1 MTMYRSAD
9 RRAHTASRWLSG
21 AAVAASMLALAVAGC
36 GGSSKSSSTSSSSP
50 SSSSSSS
57 SSTAA
62 PSSTPTTS
70 GQPLTKAQYEQKLGP
85 LFNNQID
92 PALKSA
98 LSNGGATNP
107 QSLTTAV
114 GLVTEA
120 RDAMSSIKPPTGI
133 ADLHQQAVTY
143 LSALIKDMSK
153 LRDAA
158 QAKNAGDYQTAAKS
172 VENDARQIQTVGNKF
187 VAKGY

>member
-9 RRAHTASRWLSG
+9 RGAQTASRWLSG
-21 AAVAASMLALAVAGC
+21 AAVAASTLALAVAGC
-36 GGSSKSSSTSSSSP
+36 GGSSKSSSTSS

-120 RDAMSSIKPPTGI
+120 RDAMSSI
-133 ADLHQQAVTY
+133 
-143 LSALIKDMSK
+143 
-153 LRDAA
+153 
-158 QAKNAGDYQTAAKS
+158 
-172 VENDARQIQTVGNKF
+172 
-187 VAKGY
+187 

>member
-9 RRAHTASRWLSG
+9 RGAHRWLSG
-21 AAVAASMLALAVAGC
+21 AAIAASTLALAVAGC
-36 GGSSKSSSTSSSSP
+36 GGSSKSNSTPSTSSM
-50 SSSSSSS
+50 SSSS
-57 SSTAA
+57 SST
-62 PSSTPTTS
+62 PTSSTPTTS
-70 GQPLTKAQYEQKLGP
+70 GQPLTKAQYEAKLGP

-120 RDAMSSIKPPTGI
+120 RDAMSSINPPTGI
-133 ADLHQQAVTY
+133 ADLHKQAIQY

-158 QAKNAGDYQTAAKS
+158 QAKNSGDYQTAAKS
-172 VENDARQIQTVGNKF
+172 VTNDAKQIQTVGQEF
-187 VAKGY
+187 VS

>member
-1 MTMYRSAD
+1 MTTYRLAD
-9 RRAHTASRWLSG
+9 RGARRWVSG
-21 AAVAASMLALAVAGC
+21 AAVAASTLALAVAGC
-36 GGSSKSSSTSSSSP
+36 GGSSKSSSTSTA
-50 SSSSSSS
+50 
-57 SSTAA
+57 SST
-62 PSSTPTTS
+62 STTATTS
-70 GQPLTKAQYEQKLGP
+70 SQPLTKAQYEAKLGP

-107 QSLTTAV
+107 QNLTTAV

-120 RDAMSSIKPPTGI
+120 RDAMAAINPPTGI
-133 ADLHQQAVTY
+133 ADLHKQAVSY
-143 LSALIKDMSK
+143 LTALIKDMSK

-158 QAKNAGDYQTAAKS
+158 QAKNNGDYQTAAKA
-172 VENDARQIQTVGNKF
+172 VENDAKQIQTVGNNF

>member
-9 RRAHTASRWLSG
+9 RGGHRWLSG
-21 AAVAASMLALAVAGC
+21 AAVAASTLALAVAGC
-36 GGSSKSSSTSSSSP
+36 GGSSKSNST
-50 SSSSSSS
+50 SSSS
-57 SSTAA
+57 SST
-62 PSSTPTTS
+62 PSSSTPSSSTATTS
-70 GQPLTKAQYEQKLGP
+70 GQPLTKAQYEAKLGP

-107 QSLTTAV
+107 QNLTTAV

-120 RDAMSSIKPPTGI
+120 RDAMSSINPPTGI
-133 ADLHQQAVTY
+133 ADLHKQAVTY
-143 LSALIKDMSK
+143 LSSLINDMSK

-158 QAKNAGDYQTAAKS
+158 QAKNATDYQNAAKA
-172 VENDARQIQTVGNKF
+172 VEADARNIQTVGNKF

>member
-1 MTMYRSAD
+1 MILYRWAD
-9 RRAHTASRWLSG
+9 RGDRRWLSG
-21 AAVAASMLALAVAGC
+21 AAVAASTLALAVAGC
-36 GGSSKSSSTSSSSP
+36 GSSKSNST
-50 SSSSSSS
+50 SSSS
-57 SSTAA
+57 SSTPA
-62 PSSTPTTS
+62 SSTPASSTPSSPPAATTSS
-70 GQPLTKAQYEQKLGP
+70 GQPLTKAQYEAKLGP
-85 LFNNQID
+85 LFNNSID

-120 RDAMSSIKPPTGI
+120 RDAMAGINPPTGI
-133 ADLHQQAVTY
+133 ADLHKQAVSY
-143 LSALIKDMSK
+143 LSALINDMSK

-158 QAKNAGDYQTAAKS
+158 QAKNASDYQNAAKA
-172 VENDARQIQTVGNKF
+172 VESDARNIQTVGNKF

>member
-1 MTMYRSAD
+1 MTTYRWAD
-9 RRAHTASRWLSG
+9 RGDRRWLTG
-21 AAVAASMLALAVAGC
+21 AAAAASALALAVAGC
-36 GGSSKSSSTSSSSP
+36 GGSSKSSTTATASP
-50 SSSSSSS
+50 S
-57 SSTAA
+57 TTPA
-62 PSSTPTTS
+62 SSTPASTTAS
-70 GQPLTKAQYEQKLGP
+70 GQPLTKAQYEAKLGP
-85 LFNNQID
+85 LFNNSID

-120 RDAMSSIKPPTGI
+120 RDAMSSINPPTGI
-133 ADLHQQAVTY
+133 AVLLKQAVTY
-143 LSALIKDMSK
+143 LSALVNDMAK

-158 QAKNAGDYQTAAKS
+158 QAKNANDYSSAAKA
-172 VENDARQIQTVGNKF
+172 VEADARNIQTVGNKF

>member
-1 MTMYRSAD
+1 MIMYRSTD
-9 RRAHTASRWLSG
+9 RGARLGSRCLSG
-21 AAVAASMLALAVAGC
+21 AAVGASALALALAGC
-36 GGSSKSSSTSSSSP
+36 GGSSKSSSTSSSS
-50 SSSSSSS
+50 SSSASA
-57 SSTAA
+57 TA
-62 PSSTPTTS
+62 TTAN
-70 GQPLTKAQYEQKLGP
+70 GQPLTKAQYEAKLGP

-107 QSLTTAV
+107 RNLTTAV
-114 GLVTEA
+114 GLVTKA
-120 RDAMSSIKPPTGI
+120 RDAMAGINPPTGI
-133 ADLHQQAVTY
+133 ADLHKQAVTY
-143 LSALIKDMSK
+143 LGSLITDMSK

-158 QAKNAGDYQTAAKS
+158 QAKNTSAYQRAATA

>member
-1 MTMYRSAD
+1 MILYRWAD
-9 RRAHTASRWLSG
+9 RGAHRWLLG
-21 AAVAASMLALAVAGC
+21 AAVAASTLALAVAGC
-36 GGSSKSSSTSSSSP
+36 GSSSKSSSTSSSSA
-50 SSSSSSS
+50 S
-57 SSTAA
+57 A
-62 PSSTPTTS
+62 SSTPAPSTSTTPAATTSS
-70 GQPLTKAQYEQKLGP
+70 GQPLTKAQYEAKLGP
-85 LFNNQID
+85 LFNNSID

-120 RDAMSSIKPPTGI
+120 RDAMSAINPPTGI
-133 ADLHQQAVTY
+133 ADLHKQAVTY
-143 LSALIKDMSK
+143 LSSLINDMSK

-158 QAKNAGDYQTAAKS
+158 QAKNASDYSNAAKA
-172 VENDARQIQTVGNKF
+172 VEADARNIQTVGNKF

>member
-1 MTMYRSAD
+1 MIMYRSTD
-9 RRAHTASRWLSG
+9 RGARLGSRCLSG
-21 AAVAASMLALAVAGC
+21 AAVGASALALALAGC
-36 GGSSKSSSTSSSSP
+36 GGSSKTSSTSSSS
-50 SSSSSSS
+50 SSSASA
-57 SSTAA
+57 TA
-62 PSSTPTTS
+62 TTAN
-70 GQPLTKAQYEQKLGP
+70 GQPLTKAQYEAKLGP

>member
-1 MTMYRSAD
+1 MTMHRLAD
-9 RRAHTASRWLSG
+9 RKWLSG
-21 AAVAASMLALAVAGC
+21 AAVAASTLALAVAGC
-36 GGSSKSSSTSSSSP
+36 GGSSKSNSTSTASSSP
-50 SSSSSSS
+50 SSSS
-57 SSTAA
+57 T
-62 PSSTPTTS
+62 STPTAS
-70 GQPLTKAQYEQKLGP
+70 GQPLTKAQYEAKLGP

-107 QSLTTAV
+107 QNLTTAV

-120 RDAMSSIKPPTGI
+120 RDAMAAINPPTGI
-133 ADLHQQAVTY
+133 ADLHHQAVTY
-143 LSALIKDMSK
+143 LTSLITDMTK

-158 QAKNAGDYQTAAKS
+158 QAKNNGDYQTAAKA
-172 VENDARQIQTVGNKF
+172 VENDAQQIQTVGQKF

>member
-1 MTMYRSAD
+1 MTTYRWAD
-9 RRAHTASRWLSG
+9 RGDRRWLTG
-21 AAVAASMLALAVAGC
+21 AAAAASALALAVAGC
-36 GGSSKSSSTSSSSP
+36 GGSSKSSTTATASPSTTPASSTPASTTP
-50 SSSSSSS
+50 SSS
-57 SSTAA
+57 
-62 PSSTPTTS
+62 S
-70 GQPLTKAQYEQKLGP
+70 GQPLTKAQYEAKLGP
-85 LFNNQID
+85 LFNNSID

-120 RDAMSSIKPPTGI
+120 RDAMSSINPPTGI
-133 ADLHQQAVTY
+133 AVLHKQAVNY
-143 LSALIKDMSK
+143 LSALVNDMAK

-158 QAKNAGDYQTAAKS
+158 QAKNANDYSSAAKA
-172 VENDARQIQTVGNKF
+172 VEADARNIQTVGNKF

>member
-1 MTMYRSAD
+1 M
-9 RRAHTASRWLSG
+9 SG
-21 AAVAASMLALAVAGC
+21 AAVAASTVALAVAGC
-36 GGSSKSSSTSSSSP
+36 GGSSKSNSTSSSATASPASTSSSSAP
-50 SSSSSSS
+50 S
-57 SSTAA
+57 
-62 PSSTPTTS
+62 PVSSTPTTAT
-70 GQPLTKAQYEQKLGP
+70 GQPLTKTQYEQKLGP

-107 QSLTTAV
+107 QNLTTAV

-120 RDAMSSIKPPTGI
+120 RDAMASINPPTGI
-133 ADLHQQAVTY
+133 ADLHKQAVTY
-143 LSALIKDMSK
+143 LGSLINDMSK

-158 QAKNAGDYQTAAKS
+158 QAKNANDYKTAAMA

>member
-1 MTMYRSAD
+1 MIKYRSG
-9 RRAHTASRWLSG
+9 RSGAHKWVSG
-21 AAVAASMLALAVAGC
+21 AAVAASTLALAVAGC
-36 GGSSKSSSTSSSSP
+36 GGSSKSNPTSSGSSSASSTS
-50 SSSSSSS
+50 
-57 SSTAA
+57 TG
-62 PSSTPTTS
+62 TTTS

-107 QSLTTAV
+107 QNLTTAV
-114 GLVTEA
+114 GLITEA
-120 RDAMSSIKPPTGI
+120 RDAMASINPPTGI
-133 ADLHQQAVTY
+133 ADLHNQAVQY
-143 LSALIKDMSK
+143 LTSLIKDMSK

-158 QAKNAGDYQTAAKS
+158 AAKNSSGYQTAATAVK
-172 VENDARQIQTVGNKF
+172 NDAQQIQTVGQKF

>member
-1 MTMYRSAD
+1 MTTYRWAD
-9 RRAHTASRWLSG
+9 RGDRRWLAG
-21 AAVAASMLALAVAGC
+21 AAAAASALALAVAGC
-36 GGSSKSSSTSSSSP
+36 GGSSKSSTTATASPSTTPASSTPASTTP
-50 SSSSSSS
+50 SSSS
-57 SSTAA
+57 
-62 PSSTPTTS
+62 S
-70 GQPLTKAQYEQKLGP
+70 GQPLTKAQYEAKLGP
-85 LFNNQID
+85 LFNNSID

-120 RDAMSSIKPPTGI
+120 RDAMSSINPPTGI
-133 ADLHQQAVTY
+133 ADLHKQAVTY
-143 LSALIKDMSK
+143 LSALVNDMAK

-158 QAKNAGDYQTAAKS
+158 QVKNANDYSSAAKS
-172 VENDARQIQTVGNKF
+172 VEADARNIQTVGNKF

>member
-1 MTMYRSAD
+1 MISYRWAD
-9 RRAHTASRWLSG
+9 RGAQRWLSG
-21 AAVAASMLALAVAGC
+21 AALAASMLALVVAGC
-36 GGSSKSSSTSSSSP
+36 GSSSKSSSTSSSSSTP
-50 SSSSSSS
+50 S
-57 SSTAA
+57 
-62 PSSTPTTS
+62 SSTPTASTPASTTSS
-70 GQPLTKAQYEQKLGP
+70 GQPLTKAQYEAKLGP

-120 RDAMSSIKPPTGI
+120 RDAMASINPPTGI
-133 ADLHQQAVTY
+133 ADLHKQAVAGLT
-143 LSALIKDMSK
+143 ALIGDMSK

-158 QAKNAGDYQTAAKS
+158 QAKNASAYQTAAKA
-172 VENDARQIQTVGNKF
+172 VENDARGIQTVGNKF

>member
-1 MTMYRSAD
+1 MTMHRLAD
-9 RRAHTASRWLSG
+9 RKWVSGTAV
-21 AAVAASMLALAVAGC
+21 VASTLALVLAGC
-36 GGSSKSSSTSSSSP
+36 GSSSKSKSTSTASSSVSSSSTS
-50 SSSSSSS
+50 
-57 SSTAA
+57 
-62 PSSTPTTS
+62 TPT
-70 GQPLTKAQYEQKLGP
+70 GQPLTKAQYEAKLGP

-107 QSLTTAV
+107 QNLTTAV

-120 RDAMSSIKPPTGI
+120 RDAMAAINPPTGI
-133 ADLHQQAVTY
+133 AVLHHQAVTY
-143 LSALIKDMSK
+143 LSSLITDMTK

-158 QAKNAGDYQTAAKS
+158 QAKNAGDYQTAAKG
-172 VENDARQIQTVGNKF
+172 VENDAKQIQTVGNKF

>member
-1 MTMYRSAD
+1 MTMYRLAD
-9 RRAHTASRWLSG
+9 RRWVLG
-21 AAVAASMLALAVAGC
+21 AAVAASTLALAVAGC
-36 GGSSKSSSTSSSSP
+36 GGSSKSSSTSSSSTATP
-50 SSSSSSS
+50 SA
-57 SSTAA
+57 STTA
-62 PSSTPTTS
+62 TTK
-70 GQPLTKAQYEQKLGP
+70 GPPLTKSQYEAKLGP

-107 QSLTTAV
+107 QNLTTAV

-120 RDAMSSIKPPTGI
+120 RDAMASINPPSGI
-133 ADLHQQAVTY
+133 ASLHEQAVGY
-143 LSALIKDMSK
+143 LSSLITDMSK

-158 QAKNAGDYQTAAKS
+158 QSKNSSAYQSAAKA
-172 VENDARQIQTVGNKF
+172 VTNDAQQIQTVGQKF

>member
-1 MTMYRSAD
+1 MTTYRWAD
-9 RRAHTASRWLSG
+9 RGDRRWLTG
-21 AAVAASMLALAVAGC
+21 AAVAASTLALAVAGC
-36 GGSSKSSSTSSSSP
+36 GGSSKSSSTS
-50 SSSSSSS
+50 
-57 SSTAA
+57 TA
-62 PSSTPTTS
+62 SSTPASTTPASTTSS
-70 GQPLTKAQYEQKLGP
+70 GQPLTKAQYEAKLGP
-85 LFNNQID
+85 LFNNSID

-120 RDAMSSIKPPTGI
+120 RDAMSSINPPTGI
-133 ADLHQQAVTY
+133 ADLHKQAVGY
-143 LSALIKDMSK
+143 LTALVNDMSK

-158 QAKNAGDYQTAAKS
+158 QAKNSSDYQTAAKA
-172 VENDARQIQTVGNKF
+172 VESDARNIQTVGNKF

>member
-1 MTMYRSAD
+1 MTMHPSRHRGA
-9 RRAHTASRWLSG
+9 RRWVSG
-21 AAVAASMLALAVAGC
+21 AAVAASTLALAVAGC
-36 GGSSKSSSTSSSSP
+36 GGSSKSNTTSSTSSA
-50 SSSSSSS
+50 
-57 SSTAA
+57 SST
-62 PSSTPTTS
+62 SLSTSTPTSS

-98 LSNGGATNP
+98 LSNGGAANP
-107 QSLTTAV
+107 QNLTTAV

-120 RDAMSSIKPPTGI
+120 RDAMAAINPPSGI
-133 ADLHQQAVTY
+133 ADLHKQAVQY

-158 QAKNAGDYQTAAKS
+158 QSKNSGDYQTAAKA
-172 VENDARQIQTVGNKF
+172 VTNDAKQIQTVGNKF

>member
-1 MTMYRSAD
+1 MFTDRWAD
-9 RRAHTASRWLSG
+9 RGAQRWLSG
-21 AAVAASMLALAVAGC
+21 AAVAASTLALAVAGC
-36 GGSSKSSSTSSSSP
+36 GGSSKSNSTSSSS
-50 SSSSSSS
+50 
-57 SSTAA
+57 A
-62 PSSTPTTS
+62 PSSTPASSTPAS
-70 GQPLTKAQYEQKLGP
+70 NGQPLTKAQYEAKLGP

-107 QSLTTAV
+107 QNLTTAV

-120 RDAMSSIKPPTGI
+120 RDAMSGIKPPSGI
-133 ADLHQQAVTY
+133 ADLHKQAVTY
-143 LSALIKDMSK
+143 LSSLITDMSK

-172 VENDARQIQTVGNKF
+172 VESDARNIQSVGQKF

>member
-1 MTMYRSAD
+1 MTNYRWAD
-9 RRAHTASRWLSG
+9 LVGHRWLSG
-21 AAVAASMLALAVAGC
+21 AAVAASTLALAAAGC
-36 GGSSKSSSTSSSSP
+36 GGSSKSNSTSSSSSTP
-50 SSSSSSS
+50 SSSTTS
-57 SSTAA
+57 
-62 PSSTPTTS
+62 TTS
-70 GQPLTKAQYEQKLGP
+70 GQPLTKAQYEAKLGP

-120 RDAMSSIKPPTGI
+120 RDAMASITPPTGI
-133 ADLHQQAVTY
+133 ADLHKQAVTY

-158 QAKNAGDYQTAAKS
+158 QAKNAGDYQNAAKS
-172 VENDARQIQTVGNKF
+172 VESDAKQIQTVGNKF

>member
-1 MTMYRSAD
+1 MTMYRLAD
-9 RRAHTASRWLSG
+9 RRWMSG
-21 AAVAASMLALAVAGC
+21 AAVAASTLALAVAGC
-36 GGSSKSSSTSSSSP
+36 GGSSKSSSTSSSSTATP
-50 SSSSSSS
+50 SA
-57 SSTAA
+57 STTA
-62 PSSTPTTS
+62 TTN
-70 GQPLTKAQYEQKLGP
+70 GAPLTKTQYEAKLGP

-107 QSLTTAV
+107 QNLTTAV

-120 RDAMSSIKPPTGI
+120 RDAMASINPPAGI
-133 ADLHQQAVTY
+133 ASLHGQAVGY
-143 LSALIKDMSK
+143 LSSLIKDMSK

-158 QAKNAGDYQTAAKS
+158 QSKNSNDYKAAATA
-172 VENDARQIQTVGNKF
+172 VTNDARQIQTVGQKF

>member
-1 MTMYRSAD
+1 MTMYRSGH
-9 RRAHTASRWLSG
+9 RGSHKWVSG
-21 AAVAASMLALAVAGC
+21 AAVAASTLALAVAGC
-36 GGSSKSSSTSSSSP
+36 GGSSKSNSTSTGSSASSSTS
-50 SSSSSSS
+50 
-57 SSTAA
+57 
-62 PSSTPTTS
+62 TPTATTA
-70 GQPLTKAQYEQKLGP
+70 QPLTKAQYEQKLGP

-107 QSLTTAV
+107 QNLTTAV

-120 RDAMSSIKPPTGI
+120 RDAMAAITPPTGI
-133 ADLHQQAVTY
+133 ADLHKQAIQY

-158 QAKNAGDYQTAAKS
+158 QTKNSGDYQTAAKA
-172 VENDARQIQTVGNKF
+172 VTNDAKQIQTVGNKF

>member
-9 RRAHTASRWLSG
+9 RGAHTASRWLSG
-21 AAVAASMLALAVAGC
+21 AAVAASTLALAVAGC
-36 GGSSKSSSTSSSSP
+36 GGSSKPSSTSSSSP
-50 SSSSSSS
+50 SSS

-107 QSLTTAV
+107 QRLTTAV

>member
-1 MTMYRSAD
+1 MTMYRSGNRGAPK
-9 RRAHTASRWLSG
+9 WVSG
-21 AAVAASMLALAVAGC
+21 AAVAASTLALAVAGC
-36 GGSSKSSSTSSSSP
+36 GGSSKSNSTSTG
-50 SSSSSSS
+50 S
-57 SSTAA
+57 SST
-62 PSSTPTTS
+62 STPTTS
-70 GQPLTKAQYEQKLGP
+70 TSSQPLTKAQYEQKLGP

-107 QSLTTAV
+107 QNLTTAV

-120 RDAMSSIKPPTGI
+120 RDAMASINPPTGI
-133 ADLHQQAVTY
+133 ADLHKQAVTY
-143 LSALIKDMSK
+143 LTALIKDLSK

-158 QAKNAGDYQTAAKS
+158 QAKNSGAYQTAATAVK
-172 VENDARQIQTVGNKF
+172 NDAQQIQTVGQKF

>member
-1 MTMYRSAD
+1 MILNRWAD
-9 RRAHTASRWLSG
+9 HGAGRWLSG
-21 AAVAASMLALAVAGC
+21 AAVAASTVALAVAGC
-36 GGSSKSSSTSSSSP
+36 GGSSKSNST
-50 SSSSSSS
+50 SSSSS
-57 SSTAA
+57 SSTPA
-62 PSSTPTTS
+62 SSTPAATTS
-70 GQPLTKAQYEQKLGP
+70 GQPLTKSQYEAKLGP

-107 QSLTTAV
+107 QNLTTAV

-120 RDAMSSIKPPTGI
+120 RDAMSSINPPTGI
-133 ADLHQQAVTY
+133 ADLHKQAVGY
-143 LSALIKDMSK
+143 LSSLIKDMSK

-158 QAKNAGDYQTAAKS
+158 QAKNSGDYQTAAKS
-172 VENDARQIQTVGNKF
+172 VETDARNIQSVGQKF

>member
-1 MTMYRSAD
+1 MTKYRWAD
-9 RRAHTASRWLSG
+9 RGARRWLSG
-21 AAVAASMLALAVAGC
+21 AAVAASALALAVAGC
-36 GGSSKSSSTSSSSP
+36 GGSSKSSSTS
-50 SSSSSSS
+50 
-57 SSTAA
+57 TASA
-62 PSSTPTTS
+62 SSTPASSTPASTTAS
-70 GQPLTKAQYEQKLGP
+70 GQPLTKAQYEAKLGP
-85 LFNNQID
+85 LFNNSID

-120 RDAMSSIKPPTGI
+120 RDAMSSINPPTGI
-133 ADLHQQAVTY
+133 ADLHKQAVGY
-143 LSALIKDMSK
+143 LSALVNDMAK

-158 QAKNAGDYQTAAKS
+158 QAKNANDYSSAAKA
-172 VENDARQIQTVGNKF
+172 VEADARNIQTVGNKF

>member
-1 MTMYRSAD
+1 MTMYRRAD
-9 RRAHTASRWLSG
+9 HGARRWASG
-21 AAVAASMLALAVAGC
+21 AAIASATLALAVAGC
-36 GGSSKSSSTSSSSP
+36 GGSSKTTSTASP
-50 SSSSSSS
+50 S
-57 SSTAA
+57 A
-62 PSSTPTTS
+62 SSTPTPAATTS
-70 GQPLTKAQYEQKLGP
+70 GQPLTKAQYEAKLGP

-107 QSLTTAV
+107 QNLTTAV

-120 RDAMSSIKPPTGI
+120 RDAMASINPPTGI
-133 ADLHQQAVTY
+133 ATLHKQAVTY
-143 LSALIKDMSK
+143 LSSLIHDMSK

-158 QAKNAGDYQTAAKS
+158 QAKNAGAYKSAATG
-172 VENDARQIQTVGNKF
+172 VENDAKQIQTVGQGF

>member
-1 MTMYRSAD
+1 MIMYRSAD
-9 RRAHTASRWLSG
+9 RGARLGSRCLSG
-21 AAVAASMLALAVAGC
+21 AAVGAATLALTLAGC
-36 GGSSKSSSTSSSSP
+36 GGSSKSSSTSSTSP
-50 SSSSSSS
+50 PS
-57 SSTAA
+57 A
-62 PSSTPTTS
+62 SSTPTATN
-70 GQPLTKAQYEQKLGP
+70 GQPSTKAQYEQKLAP

-107 QSLTTAV
+107 QNLTTAV
-114 GLVTEA
+114 RLVTEA
-120 RDAMSSIKPPTGI
+120 RDAMASIDPPTAI
-133 ADLHQQAVTY
+133 ADFHKQAVTY
-143 LSALIKDMSK
+143 LGALINDMSK

-158 QAKNAGDYQTAAKS
+158 QAKNTGAYQNAAKS